1 MNVDLKILKEIT
13 PGHLVLVCGLPGTAY
28 IGKLSIDYLV
38 TQLKAEMIGE
48 VYSKH
53 FPPYVIIKEDGL
65 VELLRNELYHFNESP
80 ERDIVFLSGNSQAYS
95 PEGQY
100 EIADAILDWA
110 IGKGVKRVYSVAAL
124 VTDREF
130 ETPNVFCTATT
141 AALLEEAK
149 TLGVLPLDHG
159 IIGGENGIIL
169 GLAKKKNIDGVCL
182 LAETH
187 GYQTPTGEYVID
199 PRAAKAALN
208 VLTSFL
214 KLKVNME
221 PMEKQVVQM
230 DEAIAKLVEIERR
243 VRQEMTAAAKKPSYV
258 T

>member
-1 MNVDLKILKEIT
+1 MNVDLRILKEIT
-13 PGHLVLVCGLPGTAY
+13 PSQLVLVCGLPGTAY
-28 IGKLSIDYLV
+28 IGKLSVDYLV
-38 TQLKAEMIGE
+38 QQLKAEMIGE

-65 VELLRNELYHFNESP
+65 IELLRNELHHFNENS

-100 EIADAILDWA
+100 ELADAILDWA

-124 VTDREF
+124 VTDRQF
-130 ETPNVFCTATT
+130 ETPNVYCTATT

-149 TLGVLPLDHG
+149 ALGVQPLDHG

-169 GLAKKKNIDGVCL
+169 GLAKKKNIEGVCL

-208 VLTSFL
+208 ILSCFL
-214 KLKVNME
+214 KLKISME
-221 PMEKQVVQM
+221 AMEKQVAQM

-243 VRQEMTAAAKKPSYV
+243 VREEMTAAAKKPSYV